1 MTSVFRV
8 LNVVWTPLQRFVSWQ
23 RRIGNRN
30 GTDDAR
36 RAQAARLLSL
46 QTGPPIGSHPD
57 IASDKCRYRMYLL
70 SQPCREIALRW
81 PTGEPREGISSVRI
95 L

>member
-1 MTSVFRV
+1 MEGIMTSVLKV
-8 LNVVWTPLQRFVSWQ
+8 LNVVSIPFQRFVLWQ

-46 QTGPPIGSHPD
+46 QAGPPIGSHPRSPLKWSPD
-57 IASDKCRYRMYLL
+57 LGPVD
-70 SQPCREIALRW
+70 
-81 PTGEPREGISSVRI
+81 
-95 L
+95 